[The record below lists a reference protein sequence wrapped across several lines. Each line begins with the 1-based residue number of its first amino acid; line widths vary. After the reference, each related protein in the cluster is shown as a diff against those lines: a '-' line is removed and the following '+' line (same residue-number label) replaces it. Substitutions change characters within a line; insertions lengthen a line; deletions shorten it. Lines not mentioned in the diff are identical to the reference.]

1 MRLGGTLWH
10 IRGAERRR
18 RGGAP
23 GREVP
28 RARSLKCRAAFAAVM
43 LALSL
48 TLGACV
54 TEPRY
59 YGGMVLGAPA
69 RIPLTAG
76 A

>member
-1 MRLGGTLWH
+1 
-10 IRGAERRR
+10 
-18 RGGAP
+18 
-23 GREVP
+23 
-28 RARSLKCRAAFAAVM
+28 M